1 MTSTPST
8 VRSSTQQSWLRQFAA
23 RRPLTAFLALGM
35 SLGYTL
41 AFVWGLA
48 YNGVIPGGGL
58 ADALHIAPD
67 ELVGAA
73 TLLALLPA
81 ALFVTWA
88 GDGGAGVRILLRR
101 AFHWRVS
108 PWWWL
113 TVLFGL
119 PTLTVGLALLLGD
132 SLRPVD
138 ISSLL
143 VSQLTLLLINFI
155 VTNLWE
161 ETAWTGVFQTR
172 LEERHNWLIAALL
185 TAIPFA
191 AMHLPLQFFLDQPVT
206 LGSLAAA
213 FGVYLLLGLLVRP
226 LLAVFRRGTGDS
238 VLLVALLHSVFNRT
252 NNQNGIAATLLEGDA
267 RQLTMLIA
275 VVVLTVVTAIAVRSR
290 LSRRYGTELAE
301 RWRKQGSDRIVPNR
315 GA

>member
-8 VRSSTQQSWLRQFAA
+8 ARSSMQQSRLRRFAA
-23 RRPLTAFLALGM
+23 RRPLTAFLILGM

-48 YNGVIPGGGL
+48 YYGVIPGGGL

-73 TLLALLPA
+73 ILLGLFPA

-88 GDGGAGVRILLRR
+88 SDGRAGVRILVRR
-101 AFHWRVS
+101 AVHWRVS

-119 PTLTVGLALLLGD
+119 PILTVGLALLLGD
-132 SLRPVD
+132 DLRPVD
-138 ISSLL
+138 ISSLV
-143 VSQLTLLLINFI
+143 VSQLTLLFVNFI

-172 LEERHNWLIAALL
+172 LEERHNWLVAAIL

-191 AMHLPLQFFLDQPVT
+191 AMHLPLQFYLDQPVT
-206 LGSLAAA
+206 IASLVAA
-213 FGVYLLLGLLVRP
+213 FGVYLVLGLLVRP
-226 LLAVFRRGTGDS
+226 MFAVFRRGTGDS
-238 VLLVALLHSVFNRT
+238 LLLVALLHSVFNRT

-275 VVVLTVVTAIAVRSR
+275 VVVLTVVTAVVVRSR
-290 LSRRYGTELAE
+290 LTRRYGAELAE
-301 RWRKQGSDRIVPNR
+301 RWRTTQSDQGPPSG

>member
-8 VRSSTQQSWLRQFAA
+8 ARSSTEYSWLRRFAA
-23 RRPLTAFLALGM
+23 RRPLTAFLVLGM

-48 YNGVIPGGGL
+48 YNDVIPGGGL

-73 TLLALLPA
+73 TLIGLFPA

-88 GDGGAGVRILLRR
+88 SDGRAGVRILLRR
-101 AFHWRVS
+101 AAHWRVS

-119 PTLTVGLALLLGD
+119 PVLTVGLALLLGD
-132 SLRPVD
+132 DLRSVD
-138 ISSLL
+138 ISSLMI
-143 VSQLTLLLINFI
+143 SQLSLLLINFI

-172 LEERHNWLIAALL
+172 LEERYSWLVAAVL
-185 TAIPFA
+185 TAVPFA

-206 LGSLAAA
+206 LGSLVAA

-226 LLAVFRRGTGDS
+226 MFAVFRRGTGDS
-238 VLLVALLHSVFNRT
+238 LLLVALLHSVFNRT

-275 VVVLTVVTAIAVRSR
+275 VVVLTVVTAVVIRSR
-290 LSRRYGTELAE
+290 LSRQYGAELAE
-301 RWRKQGSDRIVPNR
+301 RWRSTQV
-315 GA
+315 

>member
-1 MTSTPST
+1 MTSTPSIA
-8 VRSSTQQSWLRQFAA
+8 RSSTHYSWLRRFAA

-41 AFVWGLA
+41 ALVWGLA
-48 YNGVIPGGGL
+48 YNGLIPGGGL

-73 TLLALLPA
+73 TLIGLFPA
-81 ALFVTWA
+81 ALLVTWA
-88 GDGGAGVRILLRR
+88 SDGRGGVRILLRR
-101 AFHWRVS
+101 ALHWRVS

-119 PTLTVGLALLLGD
+119 PIFTVGLALLLGD
-132 SLRPVD
+132 DLRPVD
-138 ISSLL
+138 ISSLV
-143 VSQLTLLLINFI
+143 VSQLTLLLVNFI

-172 LEERHNWLIAALL
+172 LEERHNWLVAAML

-191 AMHLPLQFFLDQPVT
+191 AMHLPLQFFVDQPVT

-213 FGVYLLLGLLVRP
+213 FGLYLLLGLLVRP

-275 VVVLTVVTAIAVRSR
+275 VVVLTVVTAVVIRSR
-290 LSRRYGTELAE
+290 LSRRYGAELAE
-301 RWRKQGSDRIVPNR
+301 RWKSKQV
-315 GA
+315 

>member
-1 MTSTPST
+1 VTSTPST
-8 VRSSTQQSWLRQFAA
+8 ARSSTEYSWLRRFAA
-23 RRPLTAFLALGM
+23 RRPLTAFLVLGM

-48 YNGVIPGGGL
+48 YYGVIPGGGL

-73 TLLALLPA
+73 TLIGLFPA

-88 GDGGAGVRILLRR
+88 SDGRAGVRILVRR
-101 AFHWRVS
+101 AVHWRVS

-119 PTLTVGLALLLGD
+119 PILTVGLALLLGD
-132 SLRPVD
+132 DLRPVD
-138 ISSLL
+138 ISSLV
-143 VSQLTLLLINFI
+143 VSQLTLLLVNFV
-155 VTNLWE
+155 VTNIWE

-172 LEERHNWLIAALL
+172 LEERHNWLVAALL

-191 AMHLPLQFFLDQPVT
+191 AMHLPLQFFVDQPVT

-213 FGVYLLLGLLVRP
+213 FGLYLLLGLLVRP

-238 VLLVALLHSVFNRT
+238 ILLVALLHSVFNRT

-275 VVVLTVVTAIAVRSR
+275 VVVLTGVTAVIIRSR
-290 LSRRYGTELAE
+290 LSRRYGAELAE
-301 RWRKQGSDRIVPNR
+301 RWRSTQL
-315 GA
+315 

>member
-1 MTSTPST
+1 MTSTTSTAQPST
-8 VRSSTQQSWLRQFAA
+8 HYGWLRRFAA
-23 RRPLTAFLALGM
+23 RRPLTAFLVLGM
-35 SLGYTL
+35 SLGYAL
-41 AFVWGLA
+41 SFVWGLA
-48 YNGVIPGGGL
+48 YYGVIPGGGL

-73 TLLALLPA
+73 ILIGLFPA

-88 GDGGAGVRILLRR
+88 SDGRAGVRILLRR
-101 AFHWRVS
+101 AVHWRVS

-119 PTLTVGLALLLGD
+119 PILTVGLALLLGD
-132 SLRPVD
+132 DLRPVD
-138 ISSLL
+138 ISSLV
-143 VSQLTLLLINFI
+143 VSQLTLLLVNFI
-155 VTNLWE
+155 VTNIWE
-161 ETAWTGVFQTR
+161 ETAWTGVFHTR
-172 LEERHNWLIAALL
+172 LEERHNWLVAAML

-213 FGVYLLLGLLVRP
+213 FGIYLLLGLLVRP
-226 LLAVFRRGTGDS
+226 LLGVFRRGTGDS
-238 VLLVALLHSVFNRT
+238 LLLVALLHSVFNRT

-267 RQLTMLIA
+267 RQLTMFIA
-275 VVVLTVVTAIAVRSR
+275 VVVLTVATAIAVRSR
-290 LSRRYGTELAE
+290 LSRQYGEELAE
-301 RWRKQGSDRIVPNR
+301 RWRSAQVEPTGQNR

>member
-8 VRSSTQQSWLRQFAA
+8 ARSSTEYSWLRRFAA
-23 RRPLTAFLALGM
+23 RRPLTAFLTLGM
-35 SLGYTL
+35 TLGYTL

-48 YNGVIPGGGL
+48 YNDVIPGGGL
-58 ADALHIAPD
+58 ADALHIAPE
-67 ELVGAA
+67 ELVGAV
-73 TLLALLPA
+73 TLIGLFPA

-88 GDGGAGVRILLRR
+88 SDGRAGVRILLRR
-101 AFHWRVS
+101 AAHWRVS

-113 TVLFGL
+113 TVLLGL
-119 PTLTVGLALLLGD
+119 PVLTVGLALLLGD
-132 SLRPVD
+132 DLRPVD
-138 ISSLL
+138 ISSLMI
-143 VSQLTLLLINFI
+143 SQLSLLLINFI

-172 LEERHNWLIAALL
+172 LEERYSWLVAAVL
-185 TAIPFA
+185 TAVPFA

-206 LGSLAAA
+206 LGSLVAA

-226 LLAVFRRGTGDS
+226 MFAVFRRGTGDS
-238 VLLVALLHSVFNRT
+238 LLLVALLHSVFNRT

-275 VVVLTVVTAIAVRSR
+275 VVVLTVATAVVIRSR
-290 LSRRYGTELAE
+290 LSRQYGAELAE
-301 RWRKQGSDRIVPNR
+301 RWRSTQV
-315 GA
+315 

>member
-8 VRSSTQQSWLRQFAA
+8 VRPSTQYSWLRRFAA
-23 RRPLTAFLALGM
+23 RRPLTAFLVLGM

-48 YNGVIPGGGL
+48 YYGVIPGGGL

-73 TLLALLPA
+73 ILIGLFPA

-88 GDGGAGVRILLRR
+88 SDGRSGVRILMRR
-101 AFHWRVS
+101 AIRWRVS

-119 PTLTVGLALLLGD
+119 PILTVGLALLLGD
-132 SLRPVD
+132 DLRPVD
-138 ISSLL
+138 ISSLV
-143 VSQLTLLLINFI
+143 VSQITLLVVNFI

-161 ETAWTGVFQTR
+161 ETAWTGVFHTR
-172 LEERHNWLIAALL
+172 LEERHNWLVAAML

-191 AMHLPLQFFLDQPVT
+191 AMHLPLQFFIDQPVT
-206 LGSLAAA
+206 LGSLAVA

-238 VLLVALLHSVFNRT
+238 LLLVALLHSVFNRT
-252 NNQNGIAATLLEGDA
+252 NNQNGIAATLLDGDA

-275 VVVLTVVTAIAVRSR
+275 VVVLTVVTAVVIRSR
-290 LSRRYGTELAE
+290 LSRRYGAELAE
-301 RWRKQGSDRIVPNR
+301 RWRS
-315 GA
+315 

>member
-8 VRSSTQQSWLRQFAA
+8 ARSSTEYSWLRRFAA
-23 RRPLTAFLALGM
+23 RRPLTAFLVLGM

-48 YNGVIPGGGL
+48 YNDVIPGGGL

-73 TLLALLPA
+73 TLIGLFPA

-88 GDGGAGVRILLRR
+88 SDGRAGVRILLRR
-101 AFHWRVS
+101 AAHWRVS

-119 PTLTVGLALLLGD
+119 PVLTVGLALLLGD
-132 SLRPVD
+132 DLRSVD
-138 ISSLL
+138 ISSLMI
-143 VSQLTLLLINFI
+143 SQLSLLLINFI

-172 LEERHNWLIAALL
+172 LEERYSWLVSAVL
-185 TAIPFA
+185 TAVPFA

-206 LGSLAAA
+206 LGSLVAA

-226 LLAVFRRGTGDS
+226 MFAVFRRGTGDS
-238 VLLVALLHSVFNRT
+238 LLLVALLHSVFNRT

-275 VVVLTVVTAIAVRSR
+275 VVVLTVVTAVVIRSR
-290 LSRRYGTELAE
+290 LSRQYGAELAE
-301 RWRKQGSDRIVPNR
+301 RWRSTQV
-315 GA
+315 

>member
-8 VRSSTQQSWLRQFAA
+8 VRSSTQYSWLRRFAV
-23 RRPLTAFLALGM
+23 RRPLTAFLILGM
-35 SLGYTL
+35 SLGYSL

-73 TLLALLPA
+73 TLLGLFPA

-88 GDGGAGVRILLRR
+88 SDGRAGVRILLRR

-108 PWWWL
+108 LWWWL

-132 SLRPVD
+132 DLRPVD
-138 ISSLL
+138 ISSLV
-143 VSQLTLLLINFI
+143 VSQLTLLLVNFI

-172 LEERHNWLIAALL
+172 LEERHNWLVAAML

-191 AMHLPLQFFLDQPVT
+191 AIHLPLQFFLDQPVT
-206 LGSLAAA
+206 LASLAAA

-226 LLAVFRRGTGDS
+226 MFAVFRRGTGDS

-267 RQLTMLIA
+267 RQLTMLLA
-275 VVVLTVVTAIAVRSR
+275 VVVLTVVTAVVIRSR
-290 LSRRYGTELAE
+290 LSRRYGAELAE
-301 RWRKQGSDRIVPNR
+301 RWKSTQV
-315 GA
+315 

>member
-1 MTSTPST
+1 MTPTRST
-8 VRSSTQQSWLRQFAA
+8 VHSSAQHSWLRRFAV
-23 RRPLTAFLALGM
+23 RRPLTAFLVLGM

-48 YNGVIPGGGL
+48 YYGVIPGGGL
-58 ADALHIAPD
+58 ADALQIAPD
-67 ELVGAA
+67 ELVGSA
-73 TLLALLPA
+73 TLLALFPA

-88 GDGGAGVRILLRR
+88 TSGRAGVRILLRR

-108 PWWWL
+108 LGWWL
-113 TVLFGL
+113 LVLFGL
-119 PTLTVGLALLLGD
+119 PILTVGLALLLGD
-132 SLRPVD
+132 HLHPVD
-138 ISSLL
+138 ISSLV
-143 VSQLTLLLINFI
+143 VSQLTLLFVNFI

-172 LEERHNWLIAALL
+172 LEERHTWLVAAIL

-191 AMHLPLQFFLDQPVT
+191 AMHLPLQFFLGQPVT
-206 LGSLAAA
+206 IASLAAA
-213 FGVYLLLGLLVRP
+213 FGLYLVLGLLVRP

-238 VLLVALLHSVFNRT
+238 VLLVAVLHSVFNRT

-275 VVVLTVVTAIAVRSR
+275 VLILTVVTAIAIRSR
-290 LSRRYGTELAE
+290 LSRQYGAELAE
-301 RWRKQGSDRIVPNR
+301 RWRRTQV
-315 GA
+315 

>member
-8 VRSSTQQSWLRQFAA
+8 ARSATHYGRLQRFAA
-23 RRPLTAFLALGM
+23 RRPLTAYLVLGM
-35 SLGYTL
+35 SLGYAL
-41 AFVWGLA
+41 SFVWGLA
-48 YNGVIPGGGL
+48 YYGVIPGGGL

-73 TLLALLPA
+73 ILLGLFPA

-88 GDGGAGVRILLRR
+88 SDGRAGVRILVRR
-101 AFHWRVS
+101 AVHWRVS

-119 PTLTVGLALLLGD
+119 PILTVGLALLLGD
-132 SLRPVD
+132 DLRPVD
-138 ISSLL
+138 ISSLV
-143 VSQLTLLLINFI
+143 VSQLTLLLVNLI

-161 ETAWTGVFQTR
+161 ETAWTGVFHTR
-172 LEERHNWLIAALL
+172 LEERHNWLVAAML

-191 AMHLPLQFFLDQPVT
+191 AMHLPLQFFLDQPVSI
-206 LGSLAAA
+206 GSLAAA
-213 FGVYLLLGLLVRP
+213 FGIYLLLGLLVRP

-238 VLLVALLHSVFNRT
+238 LLLVALLHSVFNRT

-275 VVVLTVVTAIAVRSR
+275 VVVLTVVTAVVVRSR
-290 LSRRYGTELAE
+290 LTRRYGAELAE
-301 RWRKQGSDRIVPNR
+301 RWNHKV
-315 GA
+315 

>member
-8 VRSSTQQSWLRQFAA
+8 VRPSTQYSWLRRFAA
-23 RRPLTAFLALGM
+23 RRPLTAFLVLGM

-48 YNGVIPGGGL
+48 YYGVIPGGGL

-73 TLLALLPA
+73 ILIGLFPA

-88 GDGGAGVRILLRR
+88 SDGRSGVRILMRR
-101 AFHWRVS
+101 AIHWRVS

-119 PTLTVGLALLLGD
+119 PILTVGLALLLGD
-132 SLRPVD
+132 DLRPVD
-138 ISSLL
+138 ISSLV
-143 VSQLTLLLINFI
+143 VSQITLLVVNFI

-161 ETAWTGVFQTR
+161 ETAWTGVFHTR
-172 LEERHNWLIAALL
+172 LEERHNWLVAAML

-191 AMHLPLQFFLDQPVT
+191 AMHLPLQFFIDQPVT
-206 LGSLAAA
+206 LGSLAVA

-238 VLLVALLHSVFNRT
+238 LLLVALLHSVFNRT
-252 NNQNGIAATLLEGDA
+252 NNQNGIAATLLDGDA

-275 VVVLTVVTAIAVRSR
+275 VVVLTVVTAVVIRSR
-290 LSRRYGTELAE
+290 LSRRYGAELAE
-301 RWRKQGSDRIVPNR
+301 RWRS
-315 GA
+315 

>member
-8 VRSSTQQSWLRQFAA
+8 ARSSQQSWLRRFAA
-23 RRPLTAFLALGM
+23 RRPLTAFLVLGM

-41 AFVWGLA
+41 ALVWGLA

-88 GDGGAGVRILLRR
+88 SEGRAGLRILLRR

-113 TVLFGL
+113 TVLLGL

-132 SLRPVD
+132 DLRPVD
-138 ISSLL
+138 ISSLV
-143 VSQLTLLLINFI
+143 VSQLTLLFVNFI

-161 ETAWTGVFQTR
+161 ETAWAGVFQTR
-172 LEERHNWLIAALL
+172 LEERHNWLVAAML

-206 LGSLAAA
+206 IGSLAVA
-213 FGVYLLLGLLVRP
+213 FGVYFVLGLLVRP

-238 VLLVALLHSVFNRT
+238 ILLVALLHSVFNRT
-252 NNQNGIAATLLEGDA
+252 NNQNGIAATLLVGDA

-275 VVVLTVVTAIAVRSR
+275 VLILTVVTAVVIRSR
-290 LSRRYGTELAE
+290 LSRRYGAELAE
-301 RWRKQGSDRIVPNR
+301 RWKSSRSDQRVSNR

>member
-8 VRSSTQQSWLRQFAA
+8 VGSSQQSWLRRFAA
-23 RRPLTAFLALGM
+23 RRPLTAFLVLGM

-58 ADALHIAPD
+58 ADALNIAPD
-67 ELVGAA
+67 ELVGAV

-88 GDGGAGVRILLRR
+88 SDGRAGVRILLRR

-119 PTLTVGLALLLGD
+119 PILTVGLALLLGD
-132 SLRPVD
+132 DLRPVD
-138 ISSLL
+138 ISSLV
-143 VSQLTLLLINFI
+143 VSQLTLLLVNFI

-172 LEERHNWLIAALL
+172 LEERHNWLVAAIL

-206 LGSLAAA
+206 IGSLAAA
-213 FGVYLLLGLLVRP
+213 FGLYLVLGLLVRP
-226 LLAVFRRGTGDS
+226 MFAVFRRGTGDS

-252 NNQNGIAATLLEGDA
+252 NNQNGIAATLLEGNA
-267 RQLTMLIA
+267 RQLAMLIA
-275 VVVLTVVTAIAVRSR
+275 VVVLTVVTAVVIRSR
-290 LSRRYGTELAE
+290 LSRQYGAELAE
-301 RWRKQGSDRIVPNR
+301 RWKSTHV
-315 GA
+315 